1 MVIRKI
7 FGRSGGGWEDLWFG
21 CGWVWCGF
29 GEMGRGYHA
38 MEAVGDL
45 IHLPRFDEADGGRG
59 GGVWSGANKNNE
71 VRI

>member
-1 MVIRKI
+1 
-7 FGRSGGGWEDLWFG
+7 
-21 CGWVWCGF
+21 
-29 GEMGRGYHA
+29 MGRGYHA